1 MADIEHKIYSVFSQ
15 HACHITLYIVSV
27 VDHTHFLLYL
37 VR

>member
-1 MADIEHKIYSVFSQ
+1 MADIEHKIYSVFS
-15 HACHITLYIVSV
+15 HACHVTLYIVSV